1 MDAAVILETVIAE
14 ESATDVT
21 FNDGEKEAFMR
32 VIQRPRGL
40 PHAGVLAARES
51 VN

>member
-40 PHAGVLAARES
+40 RTQECLLPGKA
-51 VN
+51 